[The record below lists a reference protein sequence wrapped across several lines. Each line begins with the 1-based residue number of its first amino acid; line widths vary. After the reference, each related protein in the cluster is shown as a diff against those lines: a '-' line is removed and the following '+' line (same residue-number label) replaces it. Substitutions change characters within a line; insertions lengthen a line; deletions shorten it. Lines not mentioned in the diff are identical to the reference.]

1 MKILMV
7 LTSHD
12 QLGHT
17 GRKTGFWLEEFAA
30 PYYVFKDA
38 GATITLAS
46 PRGGKPPIDPR
57 SEEPAAQTTATVRFR
72 YDIPAQRVLS
82 GTERGVVDLIAGAIA
97 FVWPLITVLAFVSIM
112 GAWAI
117 VSGALLLAAAFRL
130 DRTYGRWQMGFGGL
144 VSLIWGVL
152 LIAWPLIGAV
162 VLTWWMGA
170 YALLFGGALIALAF
184 SLRKRRELPPSGA
197 LPQGT

>member
-57 SEEPAAQTTATVRFR
+57 SEEPAAQTTATLRFR
-72 YDIPAQRVLS
+72 YDKPAQKVLS

-152 LIAWPLIGAV
+152 LIAWPLIGA
-162 VLTWWMGA
+162 
-170 YALLFGGALIALAF
+170 GGAELVDGRLRTAL
-184 SLRKRRELPPSGA
+184 RRRVDRARVQLA
-197 LPQGT
+197 